1 MPQRRAP
8 NSDANP
14 DSVDQIFSVTLCLC
28 GEGTSCTRATRA
40 RLAIEYNRLMG
51 GLTQPTLGAE
61 EHETNWR
68 AIGVGIGVVV
78 IIAVVLLLISRTEQ
92 KAPTGPPPYAANIKF
107 SDLKMS
113 AAENF
118 VGATV
123 SYIDGTVTNS
133 GSQTVTHVVA
143 DVTFRDS
150 MGQLAQRET
159 VPLRVLQTS
168 GPYPDAVDLTVSPL
182 AAGQS
187 KPFRLTFESIS
198 AQWNHEYPELKV
210 VDVTVK

>member
-1 MPQRRAP
+1 
-8 NSDANP
+8 
-14 DSVDQIFSVTLCLC
+14 
-28 GEGTSCTRATRA
+28 
-40 RLAIEYNRLMG
+40 MG

-61 EHETNWR
+61 ERETNWR
-68 AIGVGIGVVV
+68 AIGVGVGVVV
-78 IIAVVLLLISRTEQ
+78 VIVLVLFLISRTEQ
-92 KAPTGPPPYAANIKF
+92 KAPTEPPPYSANIKF

-123 SYIDGTVTNS
+123 SYIDGTVANT

-143 DVTFRDS
+143 EVTFRDS

-159 VPLRVLQTS
+159 VPLRVLQTN

-198 AQWNHEYPELKV
+198 TQWNHEYPELKV

>member
-1 MPQRRAP
+1 
-8 NSDANP
+8 
-14 DSVDQIFSVTLCLC
+14 
-28 GEGTSCTRATRA
+28 
-40 RLAIEYNRLMG
+40 MG
-51 GLTQPTLGAE
+51 GPIQPTLGAE
-61 EHETNWR
+61 ERETNWR
-68 AIGVGIGVVV
+68 AIGIA
-78 IIAVVLLLISRTEQ
+78 IAVVVGIVVILFLTSRTGQ
-92 KAPTGPPPYAANIKF
+92 KPPANPHPYATNVKL

-133 GSQTVTHVVA
+133 GNQTVTHAVVE
-143 DVTFRDS
+143 VTFRDS

-168 GPYPDAVDLTVSPL
+168 GPYPDAVDLSVSPI
-182 AAGQS
+182 APGQS

-198 AQWNHEYPELKV
+198 GQWNHEYPALKV
-210 VDVTVK
+210 TDVTVK

>member
-1 MPQRRAP
+1 
-8 NSDANP
+8 
-14 DSVDQIFSVTLCLC
+14 
-28 GEGTSCTRATRA
+28 
-40 RLAIEYNRLMG
+40 MG
-51 GLTQPTLGAE
+51 GLTQPTLGADE
-61 EHETNWR
+61 RETNWR
-68 AIGVGIGVVV
+68 AIGVGVGVVV
-78 IIAVVLLLISRTEQ
+78 VIALVLLLISRSEQ
-92 KAPTGPPPYAANIKF
+92 KAATGPPPYAANVKF

-123 SYIDGTVTNS
+123 SYVDGTVTNA
-133 GSQTVTHVVA
+133 GPQTVTHVVVE
-143 DVTFRDS
+143 VTFKDS

-168 GPYPDAVDLTVSPL
+168 GPYPDAVDLNASPL
-182 AAGQS
+182 PPGQN
-187 KPFRLTFESIS
+187 KPFRLTFEGIS

>member
-1 MPQRRAP
+1 
-8 NSDANP
+8 
-14 DSVDQIFSVTLCLC
+14 
-28 GEGTSCTRATRA
+28 
-40 RLAIEYNRLMG
+40 MG
-51 GLTQPTLGAE
+51 GLIQPTLGADE
-61 EHETNWR
+61 RETNWR
-68 AIGVGIGVVV
+68 AIGIGIAVVVAVVV
-78 IIAVVLLLISRTEQ
+78 ILIFISRTEQ
-92 KAPTGPPPYAANIKF
+92 KPTATPHPYAANVKL

-123 SYIDGTVTNS
+123 SYIDGTVANA
-133 GSQTVTHVVA
+133 GNQTVTHAMV
-143 DVTFRDS
+143 DVTFKDS

-168 GPYPDAVDLTVSPL
+168 GPYPEAVDLTVSPL

-187 KPFRLTFESIS
+187 KPFRLTFEGIS